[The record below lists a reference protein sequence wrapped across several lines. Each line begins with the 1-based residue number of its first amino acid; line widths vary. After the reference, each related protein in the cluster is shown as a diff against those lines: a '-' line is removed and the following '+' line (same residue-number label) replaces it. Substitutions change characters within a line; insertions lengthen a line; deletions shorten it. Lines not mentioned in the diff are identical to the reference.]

1 MQQTPLS
8 LGEPSDALR
17 AFIAGGAAE
26 LGVSRM
32 TDEEGRTEIPLTTR
46 VRVALSIARA
56 LAAAMGHDD
65 VTEAHVL
72 VGILRE
78 GENPAVA
85 VLLHA
90 GISLDALRGVLE
102 LLLEPRG
109 RPRPREVARPLT
121 EGERRLVERAEVE
134 CRQLHHQ
141 HLGTEHFLLA
151 VLHEA
156 ASPVAQLLSRYA
168 LNYDALPAHMAAVI
182 RYHPYPLAS
191 GTAAPPAN

>member
-1 MQQTPLS
+1 MTHEDV
-8 LGEPSDALR
+8 LGEAPFTA
-17 AFIAGGAAE
+17 
-26 LGVSRM
+26 
-32 TDEEGRTEIPLTTR
+32 R

-65 VTEAHVL
+65 VTEVHVL

-85 VLLHA
+85 VLLDA
-90 GISLDALRGVLE
+90 GVPLDALRHDLE
-102 LLLEPRG
+102 QLLEPRG

-121 EGERRLVERAEVE
+121 EGERRVVAMAEVE

-156 ASPVAQLLSRYA
+156 ATPVAQLLARYD
-168 LNYDALPAHMAAVI
+168 LRYDALPAHMAAVI
-182 RYHPYPLAS
+182 HYHPYPPVPCA
-191 GTAAPPAN
+191 GPPPAN